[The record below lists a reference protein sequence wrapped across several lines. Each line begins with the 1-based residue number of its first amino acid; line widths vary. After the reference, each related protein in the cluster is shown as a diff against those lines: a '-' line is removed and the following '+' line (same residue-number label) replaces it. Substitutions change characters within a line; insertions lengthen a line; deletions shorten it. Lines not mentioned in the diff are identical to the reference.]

1 MTALAALPDS
11 FASTRDA
18 LQRVAVHIVARARVQ
33 ATGRFGLRPTVG
45 GFGTP
50 EFGDRVTRVR
60 VAGGLLVRETG
71 GADGATSVAV
81 AIDGS
86 SLADLAAVAGVDL
99 TEALDVGH
107 DTPPLG
113 DTSEPL
119 AVDAGSAAS
128 LADWYAV
135 VAGALDRAVAE
146 LGADAAPTT
155 AQLWPEHFDV
165 ALDVAAT
172 ADRRTNLGGSPGDGF
187 HAAPYA
193 YVGPWT
199 DDRPDDRRD
208 DRSFWNAPFG
218 AVLGYEH
225 LVGDGDAADRITEF
239 FLDGVRRL
247 AG

>member
-1 MTALAALPDS
+1 MTVLAALPDS

-18 LQRVAVHIVARARVQ
+18 LQRVAVHILARARVQ

-60 VAGGLLVRETG
+60 VAGALLVCETG
-71 GADGATSVAV
+71 GTDGATSVAA
-81 AIDGS
+81 AIDGA
-86 SLADLAAVAGVDL
+86 SLADLATVAGVDL
-99 TEALDVGH
+99 AEPLDVGH

-113 DTSEPL
+113 DADETL
-119 AVDAGSAAS
+119 AVDAAAAAS

-146 LGADAAPTT
+146 LGADASPTT
-155 AQLWPEHFDV
+155 TQLWPEHFDV

-172 ADRRTNLGGSPGDGF
+172 ADRRINLGGSPGDGF

-199 DDRPDDRRD
+199 SDWTSDRPGDQA
-208 DRSFWNAPFG
+208 FWNAPFG

-225 LVGDGDAADRITEF
+225 LVGDGDAVARITEF
-239 FLDGVRRL
+239 FLEGVRRL
-247 AG
+247 TG